1 LRLKEVLAL
10 RTNFL
15 TVVTDQV
22 VDPHNI
28 SAICRSAECFG
39 VQNVHLIESNF
50 PFRGA
55 KKVQRGSL
63 NWVNVNRYD
72 GENKTQDCIQTVKA
86 KGYKIVAI
94 SPHAASK
101 SIAELNFDRP
111 IALVMGQEQNG
122 VSDLIMDAADE
133 CVIIPMNGFTESL
146 NVSVACSIA
155 LYDLRKRLEESN
167 VHWQLSDHDRNEL
180 YQQWLFDSI
189 KRPDLIIEHYHK
201 TIANK

>member
-180 YQQWLFDSI
+180 YQHWLFDSI